1 MGLTMAWFPASLLI
15 IRRRSSTCATKMRV
29 LFVYARRHYV
39 AMADMRH
46 GLAPCNTHN
55 FVVYGQK
62 HKVWVLVF
70 LGRTSFETKF
80 EQIS

>member
-1 MGLTMAWFPASLLI
+1 
-15 IRRRSSTCATKMRV
+15 MRIW
-29 LFVYARRHYV
+29 FVYARRRYV

-62 HKVWVLVF
+62 HRVWVLIF
-70 LGRTSFETKF
+70 LEQAERFETNF
-80 EQIS
+80 EQIR